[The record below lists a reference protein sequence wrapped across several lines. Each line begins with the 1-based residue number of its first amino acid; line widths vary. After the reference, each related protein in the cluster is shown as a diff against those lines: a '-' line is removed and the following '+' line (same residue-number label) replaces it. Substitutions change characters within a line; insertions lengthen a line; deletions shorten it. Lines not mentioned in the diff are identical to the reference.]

1 MKLFLCLILFSSV
14 SFAQTNL
21 LVIGGGKRPVEAMKA
36 FSEIAGKEKAE
47 ILIIPWASESIES
60 AEAIKLELAAHTK
73 GNLKIVPHRLAPKDL
88 EILVSQIEKS
98 SGIFFTGGN
107 QNTLMTFIKDYQL
120 TALFRKKFREG
131 VIFGG
136 TSAGT
141 AIMSNPMLTGESDLT
156 IIKGSQVELSEGL
169 GLLPPHIIVD
179 QHFVVRQR
187 FNRLAGLILEKT
199 GYTGI
204 GIDENNAFLI
214 RGNTGKMIGTTQVII
229 FQKNGSNKLNLTL
242 LGPGQTFQL

>member
-1 MKLFLCLILFSSV
+1 MKFLLCMILFSGYSI
-14 SFAQTNL
+14 AQTNL
-21 LVIGGGKRPVEAMKA
+21 LIIGGGKRPVEAMKA
-36 FSEIAGKEKAE
+36 FSEIAGKDKAE
-47 ILIIPWASESIES
+47 ILIIPWASESTEG
-60 AEAIKLELAAHTK
+60 AEAIKLELSAHTK
-73 GNLKIVPHRLAPKDL
+73 GKIKIVPHRLAPKDL
-88 EILVSQIEKS
+88 ELLISQIEKS

-120 TALFRKKFREG
+120 TALLKKKFREG

-141 AIMSNPMLTGESDLT
+141 AIMSNPMLTGETDLT

-169 GLLPPHIIVD
+169 GLLPPHVIVD

-187 FNRLAGLILEKT
+187 FNRLAGLILDKA

-214 RGNTGKMIGTTQVII
+214 RGNTGRMIGATQVII
-229 FQKNGSNKLNLTL
+229 FQKNGSNKLNLTI